1 MRIPAAPADIL
12 QRAHCGCKTSRCNTM
27 NCSCKKAQLSC
38 TELCKCT
45 DCDNN
50 TADED
55 SVVDDDDDDGDDG
68 GNDADDGE
76 PLKMVLLHLSS
87 DKRTSAIRD
96 KRTTWLFCH
105 L

>member
-12 QRAHCGCKTSRCNTM
+12 QHVHCGCKTSRCNTM
-27 NCSCKKAQLSC
+27 NCSCKMAQLSC

-55 SVVDDDDDDGDDG
+55 SVVDDDDDDDGDD
-68 GNDADDGE
+68 DDDDTD
-76 PLKMVLLHLSS
+76 S
-87 DKRTSAIRD
+87 DID
-96 KRTTWLFCH
+96 
-105 L
+105 